1 MARIISQL
9 PVIDIESDVAIGIKL
24 PLNNPTRGVF
34 DLSYSTEEQA
44 ISNLKNL
51 LLTSKGER
59 LYLPTFGTDILTLLF
74 DPNTPE
80 IVESLKEEITSAI
93 GFWMPYIIVN
103 NIDIQ
108 NKVNSLGSNAENG
121 LSISINYRVSSRGAN
136 QTIVLD
142 INQSGIINVQ

>member
-9 PVIDIESDVAIGIKL
+9 PILDIEKDVAVGIKL
-24 PLNNPTRGVF
+24 PFNNTTKGVF

-59 LYLPTFGTDILTLLF
+59 LYLPNFGTGILSLLF
-74 DPNTPE
+74 EQNTSE
-80 IVESLKEEITSAI
+80 IVENLKEEISSAV
-93 GFWMPYIIVN
+93 GFWLPYIIVN

-121 LSISINYRVSSRGAN
+121 LSISINYRVSSRGSN

-142 INQSGIINVQ
+142 INQSGVINV